1 MKKFFA
7 LILTVALAFPLT
19 ACGKPSGNNDNSS
32 ATNNDVIKIGVIGN
46 MAGADAYIAYGGL
59 YAMQD
64 YVDELNEAGGLLGK
78 QIEIIPY
85 DIGSNNDE
93 VVNAVNKLCY
103 DDKVDVII
111 GPNSSQHTIAST
123 PIVTAAK
130 VPLIAISAT
139 NPSCTVD
146 NDGNVQPYIFRVC
159 MIDPY
164 QGTALA
170 DFAYNKL
177 NNPAVGII
185 APVDNSYAQG
195 LSNFFITRYE
205 ELGGSV
211 VDTLGY
217 KDNEVEFRAQLTNLA
232 NRGVTCVFVA
242 AAAYKDAAFMAQQ
255 AKELGLN
262 FSWLFGDGVYA
273 QELIDNAGDILNG
286 CSYLATGITD
296 AGGTYDDYYAQ
307 FNAKHKDQTANIY
320 SLYAMD
326 AIMAYEYAVNTA
338 GSVDGDA
345 VCEALSNMVNVELFT
360 GTMTM
365 EPDTH
370 NPHNKP
376 VSIVTI
382 KNGQFE
388 LFEVYQV
395 ED

>member
-1 MKKFFA
+1 MKKF
-7 LILTVALAFPLT
+7 LPLT
-19 ACGKPSGNNDNSS
+19 LAIALTLALVSCSSGGNKDSGTS
-32 ATNNDVIKIGVIGN
+32 GDVIRIGVIGN

-64 YVDELNEAGGLLGK
+64 YADELNATGGLLGRK
-78 QIEIIPY
+78 IEIIPY

-103 DDKVDVII
+103 DDKVNVII
-111 GPNSSQHTIAST
+111 GPNSSQHTIAAT

-146 NDGNVQPYIFRVC
+146 NNGNIQPYIFRVC

-177 NNPAVGII
+177 DNPTVGII
-185 APVDNSYAQG
+185 APIDNSYAQG
-195 LSNFFITRYE
+195 LSDYFTTRYE
-205 ELGGSV
+205 ELGGTV
-211 VDTLGY
+211 VDNLGY
-217 KDNEVEFRAQLTNLA
+217 KDNEVEFRAQLTDLA
-232 NRGVTCVFVA
+232 NRGANCVFVA

-255 AKELGLN
+255 SKELGLD
-262 FSWLFGDGVYA
+262 FKWLFGDGVYA
-273 QELIDNAGDILNG
+273 QELIDNAGAILNN

-296 AGGTYDDYYAQ
+296 AGGTYDEYYAQ
-307 FNAKHKDQTANIY
+307 FNSRHNDQTANIY

-326 AIMAYEYAVNTA
+326 AIMAYEYAVKTA

-345 VCEALSNMVNVELFT
+345 VCEALANMSEVSLFT

-382 KNGQFE
+382 KDGQFE
-388 LFEVYQV
+388 LFEVYTVQ
-395 ED
+395 D